1 MNPVPHLSSL
11 SQGFLTISIVRVVRS
26 WVTVSG

>member
-1 MNPVPHLSSL
+1 MNPHLSSL
-11 SQGFLTISIVRVVRS
+11 SQGFLTISIVRVVPS